1 MRLTGASEEAIS
13 WPPSPHAKS
22 ALGQCPGFIAGQTY
36 SGRVA
41 RDRDERGFQSMWR
54 QLGALL
60 LVLALVFGA
69 TYFLGISVVARSNF
83 AFDTSDVLSSA
94 AGMWFALFGGLI
106 ARQYRFAII
115 VGVLYVCLWG
125 MATYFVN
132 AGTQA
137 GFLPIFRINAPN
149 VVVSVL
155 SGMAGACVGVFV
167 RSGPRRAEAEVHSE
181 P

>member
-1 MRLTGASEEAIS
+1 MPARRDVESMRLTGASVEAIS

-41 RDRDERGFQSMWR
+41 RERDERGFQSMWR

-94 AGMWFALFGGLI
+94 AGMWFA
-106 ARQYRFAII
+106 
-115 VGVLYVCLWG
+115 
-125 MATYFVN
+125 
-132 AGTQA
+132 
-137 GFLPIFRINAPN
+137 PN
-149 VVVSVL
+149 IVVSVL

-167 RSGPRRAEAEVHSE
+167 RRGQRRSE
-181 P
+181 ESAA

>member
-1 MRLTGASEEAIS
+1 
-13 WPPSPHAKS
+13 
-22 ALGQCPGFIAGQTY
+22 
-36 SGRVA
+36 
-41 RDRDERGFQSMWR
+41 MWR
-54 QLGALL
+54 QLGAFLL
-60 LVLALVFGA
+60 LLALVFGA
-69 TYFLGISVVARSNF
+69 AYFLGISIAARSNF

-149 VVVSVL
+149 VMVSVL